1 MIIHNQ
7 KINTTSVSKPEV
19 LFVFLFACLGPTEWL
34 LGAISSSCSLIPRPR
49 FPSLKGCKHCASA
62 QGTTGWLP
70 VVTASV

>member
-49 FPSLKGCKHCASA
+49 FLLSKVASTVLLLRGPRA
-62 QGTTGWLP
+62 GSQW
-70 VVTASV
+70 